1 MPVPDAEIASRI
13 TLLKRFRELLQ
24 SQRERFEA
32 YLTVLDKQK
41 DKIES
46 GSVEDLLAHVDLEE
60 KIVADIIS
68 IQKVAE
74 PLKAVIP
81 QTALAKAPDIASI
94 AETID
99 ALHEKAAA
107 SVIRNK
113 ELLSTRM
120 GTIREELK
128 DLRANPFTR
137 KQSPYGAR
145 EEPSFIDIKI

>member
-74 PLKAVIP
+74 PL
-81 QTALAKAPDIASI
+81 SCW
-94 AETID
+94 ESNFEYCRR
-99 ALHEKAAA
+99 HGC
-107 SVIRNK
+107 
-113 ELLSTRM
+113 LS
-120 GTIREELK
+120 L
-128 DLRANPFTR
+128 
-137 KQSPYGAR
+137 S
-145 EEPSFIDIKI
+145 

>member
-81 QTALAKAPDIASI
+81 KAALAKAPDIVRI

-99 ALHEKAAA
+99 TLHEKAAA
-107 SVIRNK
+107 RVIRNK

-120 GTIREELK
+120 GTIHEELK